1 MFQLYKTRNFNAIFN
16 DTFGF
21 FKATGKNYF
30 KNYFIINGP
39 LILILLVLGFIFFK
53 VFFENMF
60 SGAMYGESPESI
72 EGYFSEN
79 FSMMVGLGILTGI
92 LGLIAMIV
100 NYSYPVFY
108 LMAMERNEKP
118 DTKEILNLLKSRVW
132 KAIVFGLLSLVTF
145 FPLFALICIVAFFL
159 SIIIIGF
166 PVAVILVAAF
176 LCWMY
181 QSFYDYLTTDNGF
194 LTSME
199 TGYHMLT
206 RAFWAH
212 SGSTA
217 IFFVF
222 LYIVQIA
229 MMVVGM
235 IINMLFGLVSAGP
248 DLENGNPEAM
258 MQTMSVTMIIGFVIQ
273 TTVSFVM
280 GNFIF
285 INQGIIYY
293 SGREQDENKSIYNDI
308 DLIGRD
314 VE

>member
-1 MFQLYKTRNFNAIFN
+1 MFQLYKTRNFNAIVN
-16 DTFGF
+16 DSFGF

-39 LILILLVLGFIFFK
+39 LLLILLVLGFIFFK
-53 VFFENMF
+53 VFYQNIF
-60 SGAMYGESPESI
+60 SGAMYADSPEVI

-79 FSMMVGLGILTGI
+79 FGMMLGLGILTGV
-92 LGLIAMIV
+92 LGLIAMVI
-100 NYSYPVFY
+100 NYSYPVIY
-108 LMAMERNEKP
+108 LMLMEKTDKP
-118 DTKEILNLLKSRVW
+118 DTKLIISTLKNRLW

-145 FPLFALICIVAFFL
+145 LPLFALVCVVAFFL
-159 SIIIIGF
+159 AIIIIGF
-166 PVAVILVAAF
+166 PVSVILVAAF

-181 QSFYDYLTTDNGF
+181 QSFYNYLSTDDGF
-194 LTSME
+194 FASME
-199 TGYHMLT
+199 VGYNMVT
-206 RAFWAH
+206 RNFWPTT
-212 SGSTA
+212 GSTA
-217 IFFVF
+217 IFMII
-222 LYIVQIA
+222 LYVVQLA

-235 IINMLFGLVSAGP
+235 IINMLYGLASAGP
-248 DLENGNPEAM
+248 DLENANPEAI
-258 MQTMSVTMIIGFVIQ
+258 MQTMSITMIVGFVIQ

-293 SGREQDENKSIYNDI
+293 SGRDRDDNKSIYNDI